1 MGGDGSQDE
10 YYATDFQTLNQ
21 YMFSNKDN
29 INILTSLLIEYG
41 VSDAVVCPGSRNAP
55 IVHNLSQCQ
64 SIRCHPITDERSA
77 GFFALGIAQAT
88 QRPTVVCVTSG
99 TALLN
104 LAPAVAEAYYQH
116 VPLVV
121 VSADRP
127 SQWINQLDGQTLPQ
141 PDALGRFVRK
151 AVSLPE
157 PHIMCKLDDGLNTSD
172 SDKRWEEECWMCRRL
187 ANEALHSATCRQS
200 APVHINVPI
209 TEPLFTFDVAVLPVA
224 KRFRLMEKVSF
235 LNQQRQLFER
245 FFGANRPMI
254 VIGQLA
260 YGIISPETIR
270 SLSQHYVVMA
280 EPLSNLYY
288 QTIHFDEAVRVVDGL
303 EQDQS
308 AKYAPDYIIYI
319 GDTLVSKPTRRWLR
333 STKAASCF
341 ITPDALDLHDPIMTL
356 EDIVECPLEDV
367 DLLLSSFCD
376 IYDNPEDFENDED
389 IMAHEDCRHAFYLLW
404 QQLLDNCAERA
415 EAYEPAFSQM
425 ATVKYFEEQL
435 ADLDTDICVHYA
447 NSSAVRLACIYAQHY
462 VWCNRGVNGI
472 EGSLSTAAGFSLATD
487 AMTVCIIGDLS
498 FFYDQNALWN
508 SCIGGN
514 LRIVLLNNNGGGIFR
529 QLKGLDKSP
538 VANSF
543 VSAHHETT
551 AQGIC
556 TQNDIGYI
564 SAKDMNE
571 MQIGIVTLLTRET
584 DRPMVLEVFTDAEED
599 MKAMANFFASLT

>member
-1 MGGDGSQDE
+1 
-10 YYATDFQTLNQ
+10 
-21 YMFSNKDN
+21 MFSNKEN
-29 INILTSLLIEYG
+29 INILTSLLLEYG

-64 SIRCHPITDERSA
+64 SIRCHPVTDERSA
-77 GFFALGIAQAT
+77 GFYALGIAQAT

-127 SQWINQLDGQTLPQ
+127 VQWIDQLDGQTLPQ

-157 PHIMCKLDDGLNTSD
+157 PHVASVGSGDGLEAAGKGALSD
-172 SDKRWEEECWMCRRL
+172 GDKRLEEERWMCRRL
-187 ANEALHSATCRQS
+187 VNEALHAATCRQS

-209 TEPLFTFDVAVLPVA
+209 TEPLFAFDVAELPVA
-224 KRFRLMEKVSF
+224 KRFRQMEKVSF

-245 FFGANRPMI
+245 FFSADRPMI
-254 VIGQLA
+254 VIGQMA

-280 EPLSNLYY
+280 EPLSNLHY
-288 QTIHFDEAVRVVDGL
+288 QTIHFDEAVRVVESLDRNESL
-303 EQDQS
+303 Q
-308 AKYAPDYIIYI
+308 YVPDYIIYI

-333 STKAASCF
+333 STKATSCV
-341 ITPDALDLHDPIMTL
+341 ITPDALDIHDPITTL

-376 IYDNPEDFENDED
+376 IYDNPEDFEDDED
-389 IMAHEDCRHAFYLLW
+389 VMAHEDSRHGFHACW
-404 QQLLDNCAERA
+404 QQLLDHCAERA
-415 EAYEPAFSQM
+415 ETYEPGFSQM

-435 ADLDTDICVHYA
+435 ADLDTNICVHYA

-487 AMTVCIIGDLS
+487 ALTVCVIGDLS

-508 SCIGGN
+508 SNIGGN
-514 LRIVLLNNNGGGIFR
+514 LRIVLLNNSGGGIFR

-538 VANSF
+538 VATSF
-543 VSAHHETT
+543 VAAQHETT

-564 SAKDMNE
+564 SAKDMGE

-584 DRPMVLEVFTDAEED
+584 NRPMLLEVFTDVDED
-599 MKAMANFFASLT
+599 MKAYSMYFSQLNK

>member
-1 MGGDGSQDE
+1 
-10 YYATDFQTLNQ
+10 
-21 YMFSNKDN
+21 MFSNKEN
-29 INILTSLLIEYG
+29 INILTSLLLEYG

-64 SIRCHPITDERSA
+64 SIRCHPVTDERSA
-77 GFFALGIAQAT
+77 GFYALGIAQAT

-127 SQWINQLDGQTLPQ
+127 VQWIDQLDGQTLPQ

-157 PHIMCKLDDGLNTSD
+157 PHVASVGSGDGLEAAGKGALSD
-172 SDKRWEEECWMCRRL
+172 GDKRLDEERWMCRRL
-187 ANEALHSATCRQS
+187 VNEALHAATCRQP

-209 TEPLFTFDVAVLPVA
+209 TEPLFAFDVAELPVA
-224 KRFRLMEKVSF
+224 KRFRQMEKVSF

-245 FFGANRPMI
+245 FFSADRPMI
-254 VIGQLA
+254 VIGQMA

-280 EPLSNLYY
+280 EPLSNLHY
-288 QTIHFDEAVRVVDGL
+288 QTIHFDEAVRVVEGL
-303 EQDQS
+303 DRNESLQ
-308 AKYAPDYIIYI
+308 YVPDYIIYI

-333 STKAASCF
+333 STKATSCV
-341 ITPDALDLHDPIMTL
+341 ITPDALNIHDPITTL

-376 IYDNPEDFENDED
+376 IYDNPEDFEDDED
-389 IMAHEDCRHAFYLLW
+389 VMAHEDSRHGFHACW
-404 QQLLDNCAERA
+404 QQLLDHCAERA
-415 EAYEPAFSQM
+415 ETYEPGFSQM

-487 AMTVCIIGDLS
+487 ALTVCVIGDLS

-508 SCIGGN
+508 SNIGGN
-514 LRIVLLNNNGGGIFR
+514 LRIVLLNNSGGGIFR

-538 VANSF
+538 VATSF
-543 VSAHHETT
+543 VAAQHETT

-564 SAKDMNE
+564 SAKDMGE

-584 DRPMVLEVFTDAEED
+584 NRPMLLEVFTDVDED
-599 MKAMANFFASLT
+599 MRAYSMYFSQLNK